1 MQSTPTPTFDASTD
15 RSQSP
20 EHHAVKKRKPTY
32 LIRKEEEKALRDEV
46 LKLEAQVA
54 SLQTERIPVAASM
67 QQVAAESKVLREVT
81 RNQQLGV
88 AAAQSLVLECA
99 WTQYSHPLWS
109 RISLKK
115 DWDERR
121 ATLITMREA
130 KLQTAYNYA
139 MTRNQHTVDSRDQES
154 QETFETDEGDVCCT
168 GNVVIHFPGVESLE
182 QVFNALCFYLNNMEI
197 SISERLGHITIR
209 EDYDVIEGSACNSRI
224 ISSDSNGVST
234 ESNTIVFTQLFAKGD
249 PRFGGEPCAVV
260 TSDCVDE
267 DELYPYH
274 GDERIRK
281 DISGAIVLTASRQQD
296 KTELAGGTESIQ
308 IGSDGLVVVM
318 RRSGMLKLHCPEFP
332 LSPFAQQELEEGIAD
347 WVTLELQFW
356 VDRPPISITT
366 AQVADEGVCLRPFA
380 TTMSDQRTQF
390 SHPLCSRNTVILM
403 QFIGENDPRIA
414 LHHCHRRQVHLR
426 SDTVLTVS
434 RQKINGPVQAPQLL
448 HSRCPTTQPPVG
460 RRHSRRP
467 RSASPRTSCARK
479 RNSLKDEILQLHP
492 QVAVLKTQGMPTG
505 SAIAADP
512 SLQES
517 TAKWKVLTNT
527 IKNQQL
533 GVAEAQSL
541 AMECTRTQ
549 YSHPLHSRIR
559 LKKNWGERRATLV
572 AIRED
577 KLKTAY
583 DYVMARSRY
592 AANMRFPG
600 VQSLEQVFEALC
612 FYLTNM
618 EISISERLGH
628 ITVREAFDMIEGS
641 AYNARIV
648 SSDDNGISTESN
660 TIVFMQLIREDDLR
674 FGGEPCVVVASDCVD
689 EDELYA
695 YRPSEYIRKDI
706 SGAIVM
712 AASREQKPNSEA
724 EESGG
729 NESGELVVTMRRTGY
744 LKLHRPAF
752 PVSPLA
758 RQELEAGIADW
769 GTVMIKAM
777 REILYTHGRDDCR
790 LSLAQTNQ
798 LDLFPFAGREKDSER

>member
-1 MQSTPTPTFDASTD
+1 MSDDSTACWSPAQPTA
-15 RSQSP
+15 
-20 EHHAVKKRKPTY
+20 KKRKPTY
-32 LIRKEEEKALRDEV
+32 LVRKEEE
-46 LKLEAQVA
+46 Q
-54 SLQTERIPVAASM
+54 
-67 QQVAAESKVLREVT
+67 
-81 RNQQLGV
+81 
-88 AAAQSLVLECA
+88 
-99 WTQYSHPLWS
+99 
-109 RISLKK
+109 
-115 DWDERR
+115 
-121 ATLITMREA
+121 
-130 KLQTAYNYA
+130 
-139 MTRNQHTVDSRDQES
+139 
-154 QETFETDEGDVCCT
+154 
-168 GNVVIHFPGVESLE
+168 
-182 QVFNALCFYLNNMEI
+182 
-197 SISERLGHITIR
+197 
-209 EDYDVIEGSACNSRI
+209 
-224 ISSDSNGVST
+224 
-234 ESNTIVFTQLFAKGD
+234 
-249 PRFGGEPCAVV
+249 
-260 TSDCVDE
+260 
-267 DELYPYH
+267 
-274 GDERIRK
+274 
-281 DISGAIVLTASRQQD
+281 
-296 KTELAGGTESIQ
+296 
-308 IGSDGLVVVM
+308 
-318 RRSGMLKLHCPEFP
+318 
-332 LSPFAQQELEEGIAD
+332 
-347 WVTLELQFW
+347 
-356 VDRPPISITT
+356 
-366 AQVADEGVCLRPFA
+366 
-380 TTMSDQRTQF
+380 
-390 SHPLCSRNTVILM
+390 
-403 QFIGENDPRIA
+403 
-414 LHHCHRRQVHLR
+414 
-426 SDTVLTVS
+426 
-434 RQKINGPVQAPQLL
+434 
-448 HSRCPTTQPPVG
+448 
-460 RRHSRRP
+460 
-467 RSASPRTSCARK
+467 
-479 RNSLKDEILQLHP
+479 SLKDEILQL
-492 QVAVLKTQGMPTG
+492 QAKVAVLKTQGMPTG

-592 AANMRFPG
+592 AANSQDSIEQYETDEGDICFVGKTVVRFPG

-628 ITVREAFDMIEGS
+628 ITVREDYDMIEGS

-689 EDELYA
+689 DDELYP

-798 LDLFPFAGREKDSER
+798 LDLFPFAGRGKDSER